1 MTLLRLKPLSNITKE
16 SFSNLTFLWTILQ
29 GEFHVAT
36 FAELHI
42 AISVLASAWRKK
54 EKRASFLM
62 KSPISPLRKEWGTI
76 LRETYLNFVA
86 NPFLPSSLQYQYVT
100 LNYFI
105 KYFISSVTCLSLRTN
120 RGSAVYTSAI
130 FQLKGHLL
138 TLNQKTMCILFLSP
152 S

>member
-36 FAELHI
+36 CAELHS
-42 AISVLASAWRKK
+42 AISVLATAWRKK

-86 NPFLPSSLQYQYVT
+86 NPFLHNNIASLC
-100 LNYFI
+100 F
-105 KYFISSVTCLSLRTN
+105 
-120 RGSAVYTSAI
+120 AA
-130 FQLKGHLL
+130 LL
-138 TLNQKTMCILFLSP
+138 Y
-152 S
+152 

>member
-16 SFSNLTFLWTILQ
+16 LFSNLTFLWTVLQ
-29 GEFHVAT
+29 WYFHMAT
-36 FAELHI
+36 VAELHI
-42 AISVLASAWRKK
+42 AISVLASTWRKK
-54 EKRASFLM
+54 EKQASCLM

-120 RGSAVYTSAI
+120 HGSAVYTSAI

-138 TLNQKTMCILFLSP
+138 TLNQKTMYILFLSP

>member
-16 SFSNLTFLWTILQ
+16 LFSNLTFLWTVLQ
-29 GEFHVAT
+29 WYFHMAAG
-36 FAELHI
+36 AELHI
-42 AISVLASAWRKK
+42 AISVLASTWRKK
-54 EKRASFLM
+54 EKQASCLM

-120 RGSAVYTSAI
+120 HGSAVYTSAI

-138 TLNQKTMCILFLSP
+138 TLNQKTMYILFLSP